1 MYCTSLDD
9 RVYNCRIILQK
20 KILIPDSFLA
30 DLKQHANG
38 ENPYE
43 ACAILLGNTD
53 EETWQTTEIFLTEN
67 IDKSEINFT
76 ISNEQLLEGYK
87 RAEEKGLDIVGIFH
101 SHPKSEASPSDT
113 DVKFMKGN
121 PVPWVIYS
129 GLTKEMKAY
138 LLDSEIIQITI
149 K

>member
-1 MYCTSLDD
+1 M
-9 RVYNCRIILQK
+9 K
-20 KILIPDSFLA
+20 EILIPDSFLA
-30 DLKQHANG
+30 DLMQHAN
-38 ENPYE
+38 EESPYE

-53 EETWQTTEIFLTEN
+53 EEMWQTTEIFLAEN

-101 SHPKSEASPSDT
+101 SHPKSEAAPSDT
-113 DVKFMKGN
+113 DIKFMKGN
-121 PVPWVIYS
+121 PVPWIIYS

-138 LLDSEIIQITI
+138 LLNSEIIQIPI

>member
-1 MYCTSLDD
+1 M
-9 RVYNCRIILQK
+9 K
-20 KILIPDSFLA
+20 EILIPDSFLA
-30 DLKQHANG
+30 DLMQHAN
-38 ENPYE
+38 EESPYE

-101 SHPKSEASPSDT
+101 SHPKSEAAPSDT
-113 DVKFMKGN
+113 DIKFMKGN

-138 LLDSEIIQITI
+138 LLNSEIIQIPI

>member
-1 MYCTSLDD
+1 M
-9 RVYNCRIILQK
+9 K
-20 KILIPDSFLA
+20 EILIPDSFLA
-30 DLKQHANG
+30 DLMQHAN
-38 ENPYE
+38 EESPYE

-53 EETWQTTEIFLTEN
+53 EETWQTTEIFLAEN

-76 ISNEQLLEGYK
+76 ISNKQLLEGYK

-101 SHPKSEASPSDT
+101 SHPKSEAAPSDT
-113 DVKFMKGN
+113 DIKFMKGN

-138 LLDSEIIQITI
+138 LLDSEIIQIPI

>member
-1 MYCTSLDD
+1 VYCTSLDD
-9 RVYNCRIILQK
+9 GVYNCGIILQK

-30 DLKQHANG
+30 DLMQHAN
-38 ENPYE
+38 EESPYE

-53 EETWQTTEIFLTEN
+53 EETWQTTEIFLAEN

-101 SHPKSEASPSDT
+101 SHPKSEAAPSDT
-113 DVKFMKGN
+113 DIKFMKGN

-138 LLDSEIIQITI
+138 LLNSEIIQIPI

>member
-1 MYCTSLDD
+1 
-9 RVYNCRIILQK
+9 LQK

-30 DLKQHANG
+30 DLEQHAN
-38 ENPYE
+38 EKNPYE

-53 EETWQTTEIFLTEN
+53 EETWQTTEIFLAEN

-76 ISNEQLLEGYK
+76 ISNKQLLEGYK

-121 PVPWVIYS
+121 PVPWIIYS

-138 LLDSEIIQITI
+138 LLDSEIIQIPI

>member
-1 MYCTSLDD
+1 M
-9 RVYNCRIILQK
+9 K
-20 KILIPDSFLA
+20 EILIPDSFLA
-30 DLKQHANG
+30 DLMQHAN
-38 ENPYE
+38 EESPYE

-53 EETWQTTEIFLTEN
+53 EEMWQTTEIFLAEN

-101 SHPKSEASPSDT
+101 SHPKSEAAPSDT
-113 DVKFMKGN
+113 DIKFMKGN

-138 LLDSEIIQITI
+138 LLNSEIIQIPI

>member
-1 MYCTSLDD
+1 M
-9 RVYNCRIILQK
+9 K
-20 KILIPDSFLA
+20 EILIPDSFLA
-30 DLKQHANG
+30 DLMQHAN
-38 ENPYE
+38 EESPYE

-53 EETWQTTEIFLTEN
+53 EEMWQTTEIFLAEN

-101 SHPKSEASPSDT
+101 SHPKSEAAPTDT
-113 DVKFMKGN
+113 DIKFMKGN

-138 LLDSEIIQITI
+138 LLDSEIIQIPI

>member
-1 MYCTSLDD
+1 M
-9 RVYNCRIILQK
+9 K
-20 KILIPDSFLA
+20 EILIPDSFLA
-30 DLKQHANG
+30 DLMQHAN
-38 ENPYE
+38 EESPYE

-53 EETWQTTEIFLTEN
+53 EEMWQTTEIFLAEN

-76 ISNEQLLEGYK
+76 ISTEQLLEGYK
-87 RAEEKGLDIVGIFH
+87 SAEENGLDIVGIFH

-138 LLDSEIIQITI
+138 LLNSEIIQIPI

>member
-1 MYCTSLDD
+1 M
-9 RVYNCRIILQK
+9 K
-20 KILIPDSFLA
+20 EILIPDSFLA
-30 DLKQHANG
+30 DLMQHAN
-38 ENPYE
+38 EESPYE

-53 EETWQTTEIFLTEN
+53 EETWQTTEIFLAEN

-138 LLDSEIIQITI
+138 LLNSEIIQIPI